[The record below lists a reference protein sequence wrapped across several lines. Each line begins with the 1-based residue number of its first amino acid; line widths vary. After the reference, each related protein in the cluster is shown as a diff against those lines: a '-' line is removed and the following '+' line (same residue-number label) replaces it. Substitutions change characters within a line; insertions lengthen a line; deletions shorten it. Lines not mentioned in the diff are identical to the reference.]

1 MHSFSSAEKWAP
13 LDIEFPQRDPPA
25 RKSTRGEGGGDRKS
39 SVRGGDRDRG
49 NRGAANAEPNRHSS
63 ESSRNWR
70 DDAKG
75 RADHRFIILTML
87 HSMSCC
93 ELVILKMTYLW
104 KGEAP
109 LP

>member
-1 MHSFSSAEKWAP
+1 MRSFSSAEKWAP

-75 RADHRFIILTML
+75 RVDHRFIILTML
-87 HSMSCC
+87 PSMSCC
-93 ELVILKMTYLW
+93 ELVI
-104 KGEAP
+104 
-109 LP
+109 